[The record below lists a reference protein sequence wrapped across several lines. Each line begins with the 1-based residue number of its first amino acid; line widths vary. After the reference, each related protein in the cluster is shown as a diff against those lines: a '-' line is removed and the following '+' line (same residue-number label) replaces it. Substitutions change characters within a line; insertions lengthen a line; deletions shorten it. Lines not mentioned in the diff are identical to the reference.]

1 MVSVFKISYVA
12 NLADQPIKGLA
23 TRRGKAKSR
32 FLDLVASDFEERSGN
47 AV

>member
-12 NLADQPIKGLA
+12 NLADQPIKGLEM
-23 TRRGKAKSR
+23 RRGKAKRR
-32 FLDLVASDFEERSGN
+32 FLDLMASDSEERSGN